1 MITLT
6 FLKIFFIFSVKFK
19 CQFIII
25 DSRCSKIEFICG
37 DGSCISYGLRC
48 DGSEDCPFDKTDEEM
63 CPSMK
68 SLNLKSIYH

>member
-63 CPSMK
+63 CPSMQI
-68 SLNLKSIYH
+68 LYLMV